1 MPAPTPPKPIEA
13 KKESTLMSSTP
24 IGKIESESRGGSARI
39 GRAVKIVGQI
49 YSREEL
55 YFDGDVEGTLE
66 APEHKLTVGPNG
78 NVHAS
83 VKAREVVVL
92 GTVQGNVEATDKI
105 EIRKDGKMVGDIRTA
120 RIILEDGAY
129 LKGGVDIVK
138 GDGCKKC
145 SQPPNT

>member
-1 MPAPTPPKPIEA
+1 
-13 KKESTLMSSTP
+13 MSSTL
-24 IGKIESESRGGSARI
+24 IGKIESESRGGSATI

-49 YSREEL
+49 YSKEEL

-83 VKAREVVVL
+83 VKAREVVIL
-92 GTVQGNVEATDKI
+92 GTVQGNVEAADKV

-129 LKGGVDIVK
+129 LKGGADIVK
-138 GDGCKKC
+138 GDGLKKC
-145 SQPPNT
+145 SQPPDT